1 MDMRVRAPLKDLIV
15 LRDPPQNRI
24 GKTTGGAEQHLT
36 EAAVMLAFAMHLLT
50 EPAGASLVEIHPDGE
65 HVKRFEL
72 EAWLLAHGF
81 SVASRKGKGAHFQRG
96 DHTIA
101 MSFTAGLGDV
111 VGTNGNRR
119 IVAECKGGI
128 LNTTHPG
135 QKSRLR
141 RGLCEAVG
149 QLMGREQENERH
161 IAVVP
166 DTRVTRDLAHR
177 MHLRCQASGIEIA
190 LVAGDGR
197 VSFIDSSE

>member
-1 MDMRVRAPLKDLIV
+1 MDTRVQAPLEDLV
-15 LRDPPQNRI
+15 VHRDPPPNRV
-24 GKTTGGAEQHLT
+24 GRTTGGAEQHLT
-36 EAAVMLAFAMHLLT
+36 EAAVMLAFAMHLLN
-50 EPAGASLVEIHPDGE
+50 EQAGTSLVEIHPDGE

-72 EAWLLAHGF
+72 EPWLLAHGF

-96 DHTIA
+96 DHAIA

-149 QLMGREQENERH
+149 QMMGREQKDERH

-166 DTRVTRDLAHR
+166 DTQVTRNLADRMRHR
-177 MHLRCQASGIEIA
+177 CRASGIEIA
-190 LVAGDGR
+190 LVAGDGC
-197 VSFIDSSE
+197 VSFIA